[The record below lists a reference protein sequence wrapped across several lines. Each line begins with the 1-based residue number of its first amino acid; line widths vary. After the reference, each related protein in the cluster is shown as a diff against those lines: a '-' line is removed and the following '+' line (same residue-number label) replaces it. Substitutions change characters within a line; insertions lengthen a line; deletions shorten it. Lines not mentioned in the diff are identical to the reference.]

1 MEAERL
7 GKVTDGE
14 RLFLGWGEFILNLQ
28 GSSGQEKTGL
38 ELGLGERFK

>member
-7 GKVTDGE
+7 VKVTDGE

-28 GSSGQEKTGL
+28 GISGQEETVLDEMVK
-38 ELGLGERFK
+38 

>member
-1 MEAERL
+1 MGAERL

-28 GSSGQEKTGL
+28 GSSGQEETVLDEMVK
-38 ELGLGERFK
+38 